1 MARSP
6 EMAERTDL
14 AAVGARIEALLDELQ
29 SSLDPRSW
37 TQVTQVIALVTD
49 LYGGGLGRVLE
60 LTDDNRK
67 LLDKFADDDLVS
79 SLLAL
84 HGLHPQ
90 PLRARVDQALDSV
103 RPYLE
108 SHGGGVHVLDLDEDA
123 GAVWLR
129 MMGSCDGCPSS
140 AATLED
146 AVRRAI
152 EEAAPEIVRVDV
164 VGAEPS
170 AASTPV
176 TLQTKPAAAMP

>member
-1 MARSP
+1 MAD
-6 EMAERTDL
+6 ATNLQALGD
-14 AAVGARIEALLDELQ
+14 RIEGLLDELQ
-29 SSLDPRSW
+29 SSLDPRAW
-37 TQVTQVIALVTD
+37 RRVTQTIALVTD
-49 LYGGGLGRVLE
+49 LYGGGLARVLE
-60 LTDDNRK
+60 LTGDDRA
-67 LLDKFADDDLVS
+67 LLDKFAGDDLVS

-108 SHGGGVHVLDLDEDA
+108 SHGGGVHVLDLDEAA

-140 AATLED
+140 AATLEH

-152 EEAAPEIVRVDV
+152 EESAPEIVRVDV
-164 VGAEPS
+164 EGAEPP